1 MSNGIEE
8 PGKEVVGG
16 GVSQDQIDTLAEPVR
31 EPRVLR
37 YRTPE
42 PQGPRAI
49 TPLCRTD
56 LMYVAVQVLRKGGEN
71 TLHYHTE
78 LDGVWMVL
86 SGRGRFHGKDG
97 TVYADLGEREAMLL
111 PRGVPYWFECIS
123 EEPLVLLQMEAIT
136 KGARDRIV
144 FLEEKKA
151 SSARFEIFSLDAKRI
166 NDRPG
171 SVHGP
176 K

>member
-1 MSNGIEE
+1 MSD
-8 PGKEVVGG
+8 EVVGG
-16 GVSQDQIDTLAEPVR
+16 GVGQDQIDTLNEPVR

-37 YRTPE
+37 YKVPD
-42 PQGPRAI
+42 PKGNRAI

-56 LMYVAVQVLRKGGEN
+56 LMYVAVQVIKKGGSN

-97 TVYADLGEREAMLL
+97 EVYGELGQYEAILL

-123 EEPLVLLQMEAIT
+123 DEPLVLLQNEAIT
-136 KGARDRIV
+136 KGARDRII
-144 FLEEKKA
+144 FLEEKK
-151 SSARFEIFSLDAKRI
+151 SSSSVFEIFNLAGEQLNAR
-166 NDRPG
+166 RG

-176 K
+176 A